1 VRGSRRGWIAGLLV
15 LLAGFGLLVVQW
27 KRGPAVTIRN
37 DGAVAVTVAIETDI
51 DARYPRITLAPG
63 EQRVLRVTGQDQGI
77 RVVVTREDGVVLASE
92 QTYVTAGV
100 DVRADIGATGV
111 GIEYDLD

>member
-1 VRGSRRGWIAGLLV
+1 MPGSRRSWTAGLLV

-27 KRGPAVTIRN
+27 NRGPAVTIRN
-37 DGAVAVTVAIETDI
+37 GGAVPVTVAIETDI
-51 DARYPRITLAPG
+51 DARYPRLSLAPG
-63 EQRVLRVTGQDQGI
+63 EQQVLRVTGQDQGI
-77 RVVVTREDGVVLASE
+77 RVVATRADGAVLASE

-100 DVRADIGATGV
+100 DVRADIGATGI